1 MYFPPFNNTE
11 DWHFSHLSL
20 QIDGRSALARSLLM
34 TSDERK
40 RKEKRFVDL
49 IMFISFSRVPKLLD
63 CVVLSD

>member
-20 QIDGRSALARSLLM
+20 RIDGNSALARSLLM

-40 RKEKRFVDL
+40 RKEKRFVDI
-49 IMFISFSRVPKLLD
+49 IMFISSRVSKLLD
-63 CVVLSD
+63 GVTLGD